1 MSEVTV
7 RQLDFRLAIPA
18 VAAWVSAGVL
28 IGWVEAALPTAVVLW
43 VGAAVVARRWPL
55 VALSCVAAALLAT
68 LVAVAV
74 PSRAP
79 GDLVEAAESGRY
91 LHTTM
96 QVTGGLAGDRA
107 RATLNSSPVLL
118 FVELPSEARI
128 GSVLD
133 VAGTLTATDAGDGE
147 AFLFFAETVEV
158 VGDPPWYL
166 DWANGLRSTFA
177 DAASILPGT
186 GGDLLPG
193 LAIGDTSAVSAELD
207 AAMKSASLS
216 HLTAVSGSNC
226 AVVVGL
232 IVLLGRQL
240 KLSRRARVAAAA
252 VALLAFVVLVTPE
265 PSVLRAAVMALIVL
279 LALASGRP
287 VSGLPVMALAVIVLL
302 ASDPWLA
309 RDYGFA
315 LSVLATGG
323 LILLAPPLALL
334 LARRM
339 PLALATV
346 IAVPLAAQICCQ
358 PVLILLQPSLPTYG
372 VIANVLAEPAAP
384 VATVIGL
391 LACLTLPFAPW
402 LGNALALIAWFPASW
417 ISAVA
422 IFFADLPLAAV
433 PWPGG
438 VAGLVL
444 LAVITAC
451 AVAAVFARGRLRML
465 LATAAAAVLVLIIGT
480 VTGGRLGELLDRP
493 ADWQIAMC
501 DVGQGDAS
509 IVRSAG
515 EIAVIDT
522 GADPEL
528 MSACLAD
535 LGIARIDLLVLT
547 HYDLDHAGGAP
558 ALFGIVTDALIGP
571 SSGADDDYLVAQFA
585 ASGARITEGSM
596 GMRGVLGDLS
606 WRILWPVLPLRGV
619 ETGNEASIT
628 IAFDCARGCLSS
640 LYLGDLGE
648 HPQER
653 VNAASPIPRV
663 DVVKVA
669 HHGSADQSAETY
681 VRAAAT
687 VALIGVGAD
696 NTYGHPTQRALD
708 FLAAAGTQVF
718 RTDLDGLILL
728 APGTRPGEVR
738 AWTARAPPS

>member
-1 MSEVTV
+1 MGRVD
-7 RQLDFRLAIPA
+7 LRLAIPA
-18 VAAWVSAGVL
+18 VAAWATAWVL
-28 IGWVEAALPTAVVLW
+28 IGWVEAALPAAIGLW
-43 VGAAVVARRWPL
+43 ICSAAVARRWPL

-68 LVAVAV
+68 LVAVAA
-74 PSRAP
+74 PSRTP
-79 GDLVEAAESGRY
+79 GDLVEAADSGRY

-96 QVTGGLAGDRA
+96 RVTGAVVGDRA
-107 RATLNSSPVLL
+107 RATLGSSPVLL

-133 VAGTLTATDAGDGE
+133 VAGTLTATDAGDGV

-158 VGDPPWYL
+158 IGDPPWFL

-177 DAASILPGT
+177 DAATALPGA

-240 KLSRRARVAAAA
+240 KLSRGARIAAAA

-265 PSVLRAAVMALIVL
+265 PSVLRAAAMALIVL

-287 VSGLPVMALAVIVLL
+287 VRGLPVMALAVIVLL

-334 LARRM
+334 LATRM

-346 IAVPLAAQICCQ
+346 IAVPFAAQLCCQ

-384 VATVIGL
+384 VATVVGL
-391 LACLTLPFAPW
+391 LACLTLPFVPW
-402 LGNALALIAWFPASW
+402 LGNALALLAWLPASW

-422 IFFADLPLAAV
+422 VFFAGLPLAAV
-433 PWPGG
+433 PWPSGA
-438 VAGLVL
+438 AGLAL

-451 AVAAVFARGRLRML
+451 AIAALFARSRQRLV

-480 VTGGRLGELLDRP
+480 STGGRLGELLDRP
-493 ADWQIAMC
+493 PDWQIAMC

-509 IVRSAG
+509 VVRSAG
-515 EIAVIDT
+515 ATALIDT
-522 GADPEL
+522 GRDPAL

-535 LGIARIDLLVLT
+535 LGVTRIDLLVLT
-547 HYDLDHAGGAP
+547 HYDLDHAGGVP
-558 ALFGIVTDALIGP
+558 ALFGLVTDALIGP
-571 SSGADDDYLVAQFA
+571 SSGADDDYLVAQLA
-585 ASGARITEGSM
+585 ASGARISEGSI

-619 ETGNEASIT
+619 EPGNDASIT

-669 HHGSADQSAETY
+669 HHGSADQSPETY
-681 VRAAAT
+681 IRAAAT
-687 VALIGVGAD
+687 VALIGVGAE
-696 NTYGHPTQRALD
+696 NSYGHPTQRSLD

-728 APGTRPGEVR
+728 SPGARPGEVR
-738 AWTARAPPS
+738 AWTARAPPG

>member
-1 MSEVTV
+1 MGRVD
-7 RQLDFRLAIPA
+7 LRLAIPA
-18 VAAWVSAGVL
+18 VAAWAVAWVL
-28 IGWVEAALPTAVVLW
+28 IGWVEAALPAAIGLW
-43 VGAAVVARRWPL
+43 ICSAAVARRWPL

-68 LVAVAV
+68 LVAVAA
-74 PSRAP
+74 PSRTP
-79 GDLVEAAESGRY
+79 GDLVEAADSGRY

-96 QVTGGLAGDRA
+96 QVTGAVVGDRA
-107 RATLNSSPVLL
+107 RATLGSSPVLL

-128 GSVLD
+128 GSVLE
-133 VAGTLTATDAGDGE
+133 VAGTLMATDAGDGV

-158 VGDPPWYL
+158 IGDPPWFL

-177 DAASILPGT
+177 DAATALPGA

-240 KLSRRARVAAAA
+240 KLSRGARIAAAA

-265 PSVLRAAVMALIVL
+265 PSVLRAATMALIVL

-287 VSGLPVMALAVIVLL
+287 VRGLPVMALAVIVLL

-323 LILLAPPLALL
+323 LILLAPPLTLL
-334 LARRM
+334 LATRM

-346 IAVPLAAQICCQ
+346 IAVPFAAQLCCQ

-384 VATVIGL
+384 VATVVGL
-391 LACLTLPFAPW
+391 LACLTLPFVPW
-402 LGNALALIAWFPASW
+402 LGNALALLAWLPASW

-422 IFFADLPLAAV
+422 TFFASLPLAAV
-433 PWPGG
+433 PWPGDA
-438 VAGLVL
+438 AGLAL

-451 AVAAVFARGRLRML
+451 AIAALFARSRQRLV

-480 VTGGRLGELLDRP
+480 STGGHLGELLDRP
-493 ADWQIAMC
+493 PDWQIAMC

-509 IVRSAG
+509 VVRSAG
-515 EIAVIDT
+515 ATALIDT
-522 GADPEL
+522 GRDPAL

-535 LGIARIDLLVLT
+535 LGVTRIDLLVLT

-558 ALFGIVTDALIGP
+558 ALFGLVTDALIGP
-571 SSGADDDYLVAQFA
+571 SSGADDDYLVAQLA
-585 ASGARITEGSM
+585 ASGARISEGSI

-619 ETGNEASIT
+619 EPGNDASIT

-669 HHGSADQSAETY
+669 HHGSADQSPQTY
-681 VRAAAT
+681 IRAAAT
-687 VALIGVGAD
+687 VALIGVGAE
-696 NTYGHPTQRALD
+696 NSYGHPTQRALD
-708 FLAAAGTQVF
+708 FLAAAGTRVF

-728 APGTRPGEVR
+728 SPGARPGEVR
-738 AWTARAPPS
+738 AWTARAPPG